1 MLIDIILLTASA
13 VYIASIVVILIVNDK
28 INKDKEQQQKEFM
41 QDYCTTAERKRIY
54 EYENIKG
61 HLHRNKRNRSN

>member
-13 VYIASIVVILIVNDK
+13 VYIASIVVILIVEDK
-28 INKDKEQQQKEFM
+28 IKKDKEEQQKQFM
-41 QDYCTTAERKRIY
+41 QYRTTAERNLIY
-54 EYENIKG
+54 DYESIKG